1 VRDLWQDLRYAVRML
16 VKSAGMTA
24 IAILT
29 LALGIGANTAI
40 FSLVNSF
47 LLRPLPVPHAEQIVT
62 VTYQQKDGSLQSNF
76 SIPELHDIQ
85 QGAGAAFSEVFGY
98 QIGTGGLTIGKE
110 TSPVTTNYVTG
121 NFFSAL
127 GVQPELGRFISENEG
142 NVAAMS
148 PVVVLGY
155 SCWKTRFGGDPDVVG
170 RSLVFDGT
178 PVTVIGVVK
187 KEFHGP
193 YALLDTQVYLP
204 LGMMLADSTTPRDY
218 MTNRDS
224 RYLVL
229 FGRLRPGVDLAAAQP
244 VLRVMSDQLAREY
257 PKSETGIVVEAFS
270 ERLSR
275 PYPDRDNTMLKIATL
290 FLILAALVLVLA
302 CVNVANFL
310 LVRATVRQQE
320 MAIRSALGG
329 SRSRLI
335 RQLLTESLVL
345 ALAGGL
351 AGVFVG
357 MLASDVL
364 SSVKL
369 HTSFSVILD
378 FQFDWRVFLYA
389 FGLALATGL
398 VVGVAPAWRASNGR
412 MLQVMRDGGRSVTLS
427 RSWLRNGL
435 VVAQVGGSLML
446 LIIAGLMTR
455 SLGNV
460 RQMQLGFRAPGIV
473 DFTMDPMEIGYDE
486 KRGTEFYRAVVE
498 KVRNLPGVKS
508 ASVAFSAP
516 LGYYQNADSVE
527 VAGMELAK
535 GEAPPAIGEN
545 QVLPDYFT
553 TMGIPRLDG
562 RDFTYAD
569 TEEKPRV
576 AIVNRAMAEKFWPK
590 QSAIGHE
597 FTMVSDRA
605 HSVRVVGVVENSR
618 VTSLVGPVRPYAYV
632 PLMQNYSS
640 LATLHVRVENV
651 NAPEQMIGAVREQ
664 IASIAPSMPVFD
676 VRPLVQAMDTLNGFL
691 VFEMAA
697 ILAGALGGMG
707 LILAVVGVFGV
718 ISFSVSQR
726 THEIGIRMALGAE
739 ARDVL
744 SMVLRQGAVIVAGGL
759 VLGILLAAVI
769 GRLVGGFLAGV
780 SPFDPVTYVGVTAG
794 LTIVAM
800 IACWLPAR
808 RATRVDPMV
817 ALRYE

>member
-1 VRDLWQDLRYAVRML
+1 VKNLWQDLRYAVRML
-16 VKSAGMTA
+16 VKSPGMTA
-24 IAILT
+24 VAVLT

-47 LLRPLPVPHAEQIVT
+47 LLRPLPVPHAEQIAYL
-62 VTYQQKDGSLQSNF
+62 TYQQKDGTLQSNF
-76 SIPELHDIQ
+76 SVPEFQDIQ
-85 QGAGAAFSEVFGY
+85 QGAVAAFSDVFGY
-98 QIGTGGLTIGKE
+98 QIGTGGLTIGHE

-127 GVQPELGRFISENEG
+127 GLQPELGRFITKNEG
-142 NVAAMS
+142 NVATMS
-148 PVVVLGY
+148 PVMVLGY
-155 SCWKTRFGGDPDVVG
+155 SCWRTKFGGDPNVVG
-170 RSLVFDGT
+170 RSILYDGM

-187 KEFHGP
+187 PEFHGP
-193 YALLDTQVYLP
+193 YTLLDTQVYLP
-204 LGMMLADSTTPRDY
+204 LGMLAADSTTPRDF

-224 RYLVL
+224 RYLVV
-229 FGRLRPGVDLAAAQP
+229 FGRLRSGVDVAAAQP
-244 VLRVMSDQLAREY
+244 VLRVMSDQMAHEY
-257 PKSETGIVVEAFS
+257 PKSETGIVVEAFP

-275 PYPDRDNTMLKIATL
+275 PYPDRGNTMLKIASL
-290 FLILAALVLVLA
+290 FLILAALVLVLS

-351 AGVFVG
+351 AGVFFG
-357 MLASDVL
+357 MLESDLL

-398 VVGVAPAWRASNGR
+398 VVGVVPAWRASNGR
-412 MLQVMRDGGRSVTLS
+412 MLQVMRDGGRTVTSS
-427 RSWLRNGL
+427 RSWMRNGL

-460 RQMQLGFRAPGIV
+460 RQMQLGFKAPGIV

-486 KRGTEFYRAVVE
+486 RRGEEFYKGVVE
-498 KVRNLPGVKS
+498 KVRSIPGVKA

-516 LGYYQNADSVE
+516 MGYYQNGDSVE
-527 VAGMELAK
+527 VPGMELAK
-535 GEAPPAIGEN
+535 GEALPAVGLN
-545 QVLPDYFT
+545 QVLPDYFI
-553 TMGIPRLDG
+553 TMEIPLLEG

-569 TEEKPRV
+569 TTEKPRM
-576 AIVNRAMAEKFWPK
+576 AIVNRAMAEKFWPA

-597 FTMVSDRA
+597 FTMASDRA
-605 HSVRVVGVVENSR
+605 HTVRVVGVVENSR
-618 VTSLVGPVRPYAYV
+618 TTNLIGPVRPYAYV
-632 PLMQNYSS
+632 PLTQNYSS
-640 LATLHVRVENV
+640 LATLHVRAENG

-676 VRPLVQAMDTLNGFL
+676 VRPLVQAMDTINGFL
-691 VFEMAA
+691 IFEMAA
-697 ILAGALGGMG
+697 VLAGALGALG

-739 ARDVL
+739 AKNVL
-744 SMVLRQGAVIVAGGL
+744 AMVLRQGVVIVAVGL
-759 VLGILLAAVI
+759 GLGILLAAMM
-769 GRLVGGFLAGV
+769 GKLVGGFLSGV

-794 LTIVAM
+794 LTVVAM
-800 IACWLPAR
+800 VACWVPAR